1 MSQNCPTNFPAIKEI
16 PMTPAEH
23 EAALIQFAGAY
34 RMDDFRAAYD
44 AFYRDY
50 KGRCLAWLTVENQG

>member
-1 MSQNCPTNFPAIKEI
+1 
-16 PMTPAEH
+16 MTPAEH